1 MPIPIARLRRWFAV
15 GAIVISMLAA
25 SAYFVARWRMRSA
38 LREIPKKIGF
48 EVQQSAQGFTI
59 SRSEQGHTIF
69 TVRASKAVQFKQGG
83 HAELHDVYIIL
94 YGRDS
99 SRFDQIY
106 GADFE
111 YDPRSGDVTAKG
123 TVQIDLEANPQGL
136 ANPDQVPPKE
146 LKNPIHLR
154 TSGLVFNQKTGNA
167 YTNDKVEF
175 RIPQASGSA
184 VGVNYVAKGNV
195 LTLQSQIDI
204 VLNRPHATRMTAAH
218 GIVTRDPRQIV
229 LQAPRVVT
237 GDDKLEAEKA
247 TLFLRDDNTV
257 ERILASGEVQADL
270 KGRDEMHARA
280 AQAELLITHA
290 STPILRTAVLSGDVQ
305 VDSMGDQ
312 LMHGS
317 TGRVVLNFSGKNR
330 LDKIHA
336 QDGVKLA
343 QHQTHG
349 PAIAAAKVR
358 GASPSY
364 ANPPASKTI
373 GSASTFPNSSRT
385 SAQDLEIAAP
395 DMDVFVTKDQRLDR
409 AETSGAS
416 QITIFQPESNQR
428 TLVTAAKFEVKFEA
442 KPGEPARLKSLHG
455 APDARTVTTA
465 PGQPDRITA
474 SNALDVGFR
483 PAGGIEAIVQQ
494 GNFTYV
500 EGDRKAWSDEARY
513 TPFDQTLTLSGSPR
527 IVESGM
533 TTTARSMRLNRATGD
548 ALADGDVK
556 STYSQLKEQ
565 PDGALLASP
574 DPIHVTSRSMTAHRT
589 PAVAIYTGR
598 ARLWQN
604 ANVVEAAS
612 IQFDRDRRSLTAQ
625 GNGQPVSTVLVQID
639 KSGKTTP
646 VVITSSRLTYT
657 DSERRIHFDGGVT
670 AKGADLTITGKQM
683 DAFLLPRTQTS
694 TSQPVT
700 GAGRLEKIV
709 AEGNIVIQQPTRQ
722 ANGERL
728 VYTAADDKF
737 VLTGGSPSIFDAEHG
752 KITGDSLTFYKRDDR
767 VLVEGKDTSPTVTH
781 TRVAR

>member
-1 MPIPIARLRRWFAV
+1 MPIARLRRWFAV
-15 GAIVISMLAA
+15 GAIFISLLAVG
-25 SAYFVARWRMRSA
+25 AYFIARWRMRNA

-59 SRSEQGHTIF
+59 SRSEQGRTVF

-83 HAELHDVYIIL
+83 HTELHDVYIIL

-111 YDPRSGDVTAKG
+111 YDPRSGDVSARG

-136 ANPDQVPPKE
+136 ATPDQVPPKE
-146 LKNPIHLR
+146 LKNPIHLK
-154 TSGLVFNQKTGNA
+154 TSGLIFNQKTGNA
-167 YTNDKVEF
+167 YTNEKVEF

-204 VLNRPHATRMTAAH
+204 VLTGAHAARVTAAH

-229 LQAPRVVT
+229 LQAPLMVS
-237 GDDKLEAEKA
+237 GADKLEAEKA

-257 ERILASGEVQADL
+257 ERILASGEVQANL
-270 KGRDEMHARA
+270 KGQSEMHARA

-290 STPILRTAVLSGDVQ
+290 STPTLRTAVLSGNVQ
-305 VDSMGDQ
+305 VDSMGTQ
-312 LMHGS
+312 PMHGS
-317 TGRVVLNFSGKNR
+317 AGRVVLSFSGKNR

-336 QDGVKLA
+336 EDGVKLA

-349 PAIAAAKVR
+349 PAMAAANVR
-358 GASPSY
+358 GAGRSH
-364 ANPPASKTI
+364 ANPPASKAI
-373 GSASTFPNSSRT
+373 GSASTFPNSSGT
-385 SAQDLEIAAP
+385 SAQDLEIASTG
-395 DMDVFVTKDQRLDR
+395 MDVFLTKDQRLDR
-409 AETSGAS
+409 AQTSGAG

-428 TLVTAAKFEVKFEA
+428 TLVTAAKFEVKFDA
-442 KPGEPARLKSLHG
+442 KRGEPTRLKALHG

-465 PGQPDRITA
+465 PGQPDRITT

-494 GNFTYV
+494 GDFTYV
-500 EGDRKAWSDEARY
+500 EGDRKAWSDAARY
-513 TPFDQTLTLSGSPR
+513 TPVDQTLTLSGSPR

-533 TTTARSMRLNRATGD
+533 TTTARSMRLNRSSGD
-548 ALADGDVK
+548 AVADGNVK

-565 PDGALLASP
+565 ANGALLAAS
-574 DPIHVTSRSMTAHRT
+574 DPIHVTSRSMTAHRS
-589 PAVAIYTGR
+589 PAVALYTGG

-604 ANVVEAAS
+604 ANVIEAPT

-639 KSGKTTP
+639 KSGKATP
-646 VVITSSRLTYT
+646 IVITSSRLTYA

-670 AKGADLTITGKQM
+670 AKGADVTITGKQM
-683 DAFLLPRTQTS
+683 DVFLFARTQTS
-694 TSQPVT
+694 DSQPVT

-709 AEGNIVIQQPTRQ
+709 AEGDIVIQQPGRQ
-722 ANGERL
+722 ANGQKL

-737 VLTGGSPSIFDAEHG
+737 ILTGGTPSIFDAEHG

-767 VLVEGKDTSPTVTH
+767 VLVEGKETSPTVTH

>member
-1 MPIPIARLRRWFAV
+1 
-15 GAIVISMLAA
+15 
-25 SAYFVARWRMRSA
+25 MRNA

-59 SRSEQGHTIF
+59 SRSEQGRTIF

-83 HAELHDVYIIL
+83 HTELHDVYIIL

-111 YDPRSGDVTAKG
+111 YDPRSGDVSARG

-136 ANPDQVPPKE
+136 ATPDQVPPKE
-146 LKNPIHLR
+146 LKNPIHLK
-154 TSGLVFNQKTGNA
+154 TSGLIFNQKTGNA
-167 YTNDKVEF
+167 YTNEKVEF

-204 VLNRPHATRMTAAH
+204 VLTGAHAARVTAAH

-229 LQAPRVVT
+229 LQAPLMVS
-237 GDDKLEAEKA
+237 GADKLEAEKA

-257 ERILASGEVQADL
+257 ERILASGEVQANL
-270 KGRDEMHARA
+270 KGQSEMHARA

-290 STPILRTAVLSGDVQ
+290 STPTLRTAVLSGNVQ
-305 VDSMGDQ
+305 VDSMGTQ
-312 LMHGS
+312 PMHGS
-317 TGRVVLNFSGKNR
+317 AGRVVLSFSGKNR

-336 QDGVKLA
+336 EDGVKLA

-349 PAIAAAKVR
+349 PAMAAANVR
-358 GASPSY
+358 GAGRSH
-364 ANPPASKTI
+364 ANPPASKAI
-373 GSASTFPNSSRT
+373 GSASTFPNSSGT
-385 SAQDLEIAAP
+385 SAQDLEIASTG
-395 DMDVFVTKDQRLDR
+395 MDVFLTKDQRLDR
-409 AETSGAS
+409 AQTSGAG

-428 TLVTAAKFEVKFEA
+428 TLVTAAKFEVKFDA
-442 KPGEPARLKSLHG
+442 KRGEPTRLKALHG

-465 PGQPDRITA
+465 PGQPDRITT

-494 GNFTYV
+494 GDFTYV
-500 EGDRKAWSDEARY
+500 EGDRKAWSDAARY
-513 TPFDQTLTLSGSPR
+513 TPVDQTLTLSGSPR

-533 TTTARSMRLNRATGD
+533 TTTARSMRLNRSSGD
-548 ALADGDVK
+548 AVADGNVK

-565 PDGALLASP
+565 ANGALLAAS
-574 DPIHVTSRSMTAHRT
+574 DPIHVTSRSMTAHRS
-589 PAVAIYTGR
+589 PAVALYTGG

-604 ANVVEAAS
+604 ANVIEAPT

-639 KSGKTTP
+639 KSGKATP
-646 VVITSSRLTYT
+646 IVITSSRLTYA

-670 AKGADLTITGKQM
+670 AKGADVTITGKQM
-683 DAFLLPRTQTS
+683 DVFLFARTQTS
-694 TSQPVT
+694 DSQPVT

-709 AEGNIVIQQPTRQ
+709 AEGDIVIQQPGRQ
-722 ANGERL
+722 ANGQKL

-737 VLTGGSPSIFDAEHG
+737 ILTGGTPSIFDAEHG

-767 VLVEGKDTSPTVTH
+767 VLVEGKETSPTVTH